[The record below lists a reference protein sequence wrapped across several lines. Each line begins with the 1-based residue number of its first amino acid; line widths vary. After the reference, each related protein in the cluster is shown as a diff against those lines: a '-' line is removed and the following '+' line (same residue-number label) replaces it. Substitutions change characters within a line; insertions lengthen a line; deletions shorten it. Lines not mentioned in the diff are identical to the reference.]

1 MNWIGTTNLRV
12 GTIVLTFDKIVRPAK
27 TESYKFNKYFFALS
41 LENRFIFERALI
53 KQFSLAIFSKSKDP
67 SESATISLVGM
78 SVSAARFL
86 MVFFTVRTAMAV
98 SYEEWEW
105 SGKEEEL
112 NLSEQSNEH
121 VDCSTQQL

>member
-1 MNWIGTTNLRV
+1 MNWIGTTNLRL
-12 GTIVLTFDKIVRPAK
+12 GTIVLTFDKIDRPAK
-27 TESYKFNKYFFALS
+27 TESYKFNKCFFALS

-53 KQFSLAIFSKSKDP
+53 KQFSLAISSKSKDP
-67 SESATISLVGM
+67 SESLVGM

-105 SGKEEEL
+105 SCKEEEL

-121 VDCSTQQL
+121 VDCSTQQF